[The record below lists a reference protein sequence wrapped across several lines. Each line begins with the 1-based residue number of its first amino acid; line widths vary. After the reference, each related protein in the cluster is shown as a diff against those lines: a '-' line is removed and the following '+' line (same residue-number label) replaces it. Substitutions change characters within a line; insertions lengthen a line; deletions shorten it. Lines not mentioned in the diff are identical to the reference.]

1 MATFQ
6 SFEEILGRQ
15 CDKLQDLQTATILI
29 KNKDVVKDE
38 LLHMRAKILHM
49 SDGIKAVRKTLNDA
63 REQNNHCRELLSLIN
78 NLHEKNIHMEQNVPS
93 TLISD
98 YQMDSPKHVYK
109 EDFLRIQNRE
119 LSKSPIM
126 DCKKILFNEP
136 EVYPIIPLITQ
147 NEFGTIPKYII
158 GRQSLDSINSLIDAI
173 NQVLKRKYMLLS
185 LGKAH
190 ARKQGDLSLYLRYKK
205 EELDICSKNEYVYFF
220 TKEDYEDQ
228 MKSKLSKIKLNLLTV
243 LRHCKRLREHRIK
256 NDLRYVVLTKQ
267 SQSAL

>member
-1 MATFQ
+1 MRGNKIIIVEIIETIEAVVE
-6 SFEEILGRQ
+6 SFIL
-15 CDKLQDLQTATILI
+15 
-29 KNKDVVKDE
+29 
-38 LLHMRAKILHM
+38 
-49 SDGIKAVRKTLNDA
+49 
-63 REQNNHCRELLSLIN
+63 EQYKPIYEGQKELLSLIN